1 MTQNNTILRIVIHRK
16 YTVKKPCSHLC
27 NRGKEQGSF
36 HYRMKNVMQATR
48 MALAIPHRALVSA
61 DMDLVRWVTSDSVL
75 VILCPYSSCFLSA
88 SLFHSSKASSRWVL
102 LRARASIS
110 FSFSRAQ
117 IEGDHCIDPNAK
129 SNSGSMDKILN
140 RVNQR

>member
-1 MTQNNTILRIVIHRK
+1 
-16 YTVKKPCSHLC
+16 
-27 NRGKEQGSF
+27 
-36 HYRMKNVMQATR
+36 MQATR

-110 FSFSRAQ
+110 FSFSRACW
-117 IEGDHCIDPNAK
+117 IMSCSSIFPTSYTGIRSFTFTAAVTTPFCPMTARSPDSCCT
-129 SNSGSMDKILN
+129 SY
-140 RVNQR
+140 VF